1 MDTNSSGEECP
12 VKTRKPYTITK
23 QRERWTE
30 EEHNRFLEAL
40 KLYGRA
46 WQRIE
51 EHIGTKTAV
60 QIRSHAQKFF
70 TKLEKEAFLKGG
82 SIGQAPDIDIPPPR
96 PKRKPINPYPWKN
109 VGVGS
114 TTTPTGGKDEKQMTS
129 ASSHSREQLDLE
141 QEPVPEACALGLIAK
156 PAGHKNQ
163 GNYKDDH
170 DDESSEAFVPFQGH
184 ASNSVSSSI
193 KDSNSVG
200 AVRYP
205 SDFREYVASAK
216 VVDNKRSNESQDI
229 DGLAGSNLSDRPHA
243 AEVAQNHGSETCKNF
258 PRHVPVHILD
268 RSFGSCSQALS
279 SDASYQE
286 SIYHQMGVHAHPSL
300 FANHKVSDPGK
311 SENSILRSSND
322 ARPPAFYSPF
332 IPSGNSQEDYY
343 SFLQMSS
350 TFSSLIV
357 STLLQNPSAH
367 AAASFAASYWPSHG
381 AEALRESPPNMIQ
394 GSPPSMEALAAAT
407 VAAATAW
414 WAAHG
419 LFPWSVPLHPG
430 FTCAPETRNSAPS
443 TNDNQK
449 PATGKEKEENN
460 LQSPVIEDDQQG
472 EELSEALQARD
483 ADAKPLA
490 TSLSE
495 SGDSLG
501 PNMDCEATVID
512 QEKRDPSVT
521 DQGNP
526 GKGENNKQV
535 DRSSCGSNT
544 ASSSDME
551 TDALENHDKREED
564 LKEPNPIDTQAE
576 CSNRCSRSVGIV
588 NDSWK
593 EVSDEGRRAFKALF
607 LREVLPQSF
616 SRPTAVTHK
625 EEDRNINSEPSRQNS
640 QECNDGALQLDLNS
654 RSEETCS
661 NHQVEEKNGARGE
674 DNGEEEQLTTR
685 LSHFNLKSQ
694 RTGFKPYKRCSME
707 AGENMLANTNS
718 TGQGH
723 DNSSKRLRLE
733 GEASTST

>member
-70 TKLEKEAFLKGG
+70 TKLEKEALLKGG
-82 SIGQAPDIDIPPPR
+82 SIGQAPEIDIPPPR
-96 PKRKPINPYPWKN
+96 PKRKPINPYPRKN
-109 VGVGS
+109 VVVGS

-141 QEPVPEACALGLIAK
+141 LEPVPEK
-156 PAGHKNQ
+156 PAGDENQ
-163 GNYKDDH
+163 GNYKEDH
-170 DDESSEAFVPFQGH
+170 DGESSKAFVPFQGR

-200 AVRYP
+200 AAKYP

-216 VVDNKRSNESQDI
+216 VIGYKRSNESQDT

-243 AEVAQNHGSETCKNF
+243 AEAAQNHGSENTKETCKNF

-268 RSFGSCSQALS
+268 GSFGSCSQALP
-279 SDASYQE
+279 SDVSYQE

-300 FANHKVSDPGK
+300 FANHKVSEPGK
-311 SENSILRSSND
+311 SENSISRSSNEP
-322 ARPPAFYSPF
+322 RSPAFYSPF
-332 IPSGNSQEDYY
+332 IPSGNSQEEYY

-367 AAASFAASYWPSHG
+367 AAASFAASYWPSHS
-381 AEALRESPPNMIQ
+381 AEALRESPPNMIR
-394 GSPPSMEALAAAT
+394 GSPPSLAALAAAT

-419 LFPWSVPLHPG
+419 LLPWSVPFHPG

-443 TNDNQK
+443 TNDNQT
-449 PATGKEKEENN
+449 PATEKEKVENS
-460 LQSPVIEDDQQG
+460 LQSPVFEDDQQG

-483 ADAKPLA
+483 ADAKSPA

-501 PNMDCEATVID
+501 PNMDCEATAID
-512 QEKRDPSVT
+512 QEKMDPSVT

-576 CSNRCSRSVGIV
+576 CSNRRSRSVGIV

-593 EVSDEGRRAFKALF
+593 EVSDEGRIAFKALF

-616 SRPTAVTHK
+616 SPPPDVTHK
-625 EEDRNINSEPSRQNS
+625 EEDRNINSEPTRQNS

-661 NHQVEEKNGARGE
+661 NHQAEEKNGARGE
-674 DNGEEEQLTTR
+674 DVGEEGLLMIG
-685 LSHFNLKSQ
+685 LSHFNLKS
-694 RTGFKPYKRCSME
+694 RKTGFKPYKRCSME
-707 AGENMLANTNS
+707 AGENMLANTNI
-718 TGQGH
+718 TGQDH

>member
-1 MDTNSSGEECP
+1 MDTNSSGEECL
-12 VKTRKPYTITK
+12 VKMRKPYTITK

-40 KLYGRA
+40 KLHGRA

-70 TKLEKEAFLKGG
+70 TKLEKEALLKGRL
-82 SIGQAPDIDIPPPR
+82 IGQAPEIDIPPPR
-96 PKRKPINPYPWKN
+96 PKRKPINPYPRKN

-114 TTTPTGGKDEKQMTS
+114 TTTHAGGKDEKQMTS
-129 ASSHSREQLDLE
+129 ASSHSQELLLDLE
-141 QEPVPEACALGLIAK
+141 QDPK
-156 PAGHKNQ
+156 PARDEKQ
-163 GNYKDDH
+163 GNYKEDH
-170 DDESSEAFVPFQGH
+170 DGESSTAFVPFQGR
-184 ASNSVSSSI
+184 ASNPVSSSI

-205 SDFREYVASAK
+205 SDFREYAASAK
-216 VVDNKRSNESQDI
+216 VIDNKRSNESQDT

-243 AEVAQNHGSETCKNF
+243 AETAQNHASETCKNF

-268 RSFGSCSQALS
+268 GTFASCSQALS
-279 SDASYQE
+279 SDVSYQE

-300 FANHKVSDPGK
+300 FANHKVSEPGK
-311 SENSILRSSND
+311 SENSVSRSSND
-322 ARPPAFYSPF
+322 PWPPAFYSPF

-350 TFSSLIV
+350 TFSSFIV

-367 AAASFAASYWPSHG
+367 AAASFAASYWPSHS
-381 AEALRESPPNMIQ
+381 AEALRESPPNMIR
-394 GSPPSMEALAAAT
+394 GSPPSMAALAAAT
-407 VAAATAW
+407 VAAAIAW

-419 LFPWSVPLHPG
+419 LLPWSVPFHPG
-430 FTCAPETRNSAPS
+430 FTCAPQTRYSAPP
-443 TNDNQK
+443 TNDNQT
-449 PATGKEKEENN
+449 PATEKEKEENK
-460 LQSPVIEDDQQG
+460 LQSPIIEDDQQG

-483 ADAKPLA
+483 ADAKSPA

-495 SGDSLG
+495 SGGSLG
-501 PNMDCEATVID
+501 PNMDGEATAID
-512 QEKRDPSVT
+512 QEKMDPSVT

-526 GKGENNKQV
+526 GKGENKQV

-576 CSNRCSRSVGIV
+576 CSNRRSRSVGIV

-593 EVSDEGRRAFKALF
+593 EVSDEGRIAFKALF

-616 SRPTAVTHK
+616 SPPPDVTHK

-640 QECNDGALQLDLNS
+640 QGCNDGALQLDLNS

-674 DNGEEEQLTTR
+674 DNGEQGLLTIG
-685 LSHFNLKSQ
+685 LSHFNLKSR

-707 AGENMLANTNS
+707 AGEIMLANTNS
-718 TGQGH
+718 TGQDH